1 MDWTRLYYDN
11 CKTYGLIGGEIMFF
25 ADIVPWIISSAMFT
39 VALITLVRN
48 VGNDRRKEEREDES
62 ALLSIKEG
70 LLKANL
76 KLDSVCATTNETRT
90 DIKSLNNDI
99 STLDRRVTV
108 VERDVKTVY
117 SYIDDLKNT
126 GKGE

>member
-1 MDWTRLYYDN
+1 
-11 CKTYGLIGGEIMFF
+11 MFF
-25 ADIVPWIISSAMFT
+25 ADIIPWLISLAMFV
-39 VALITLVRN
+39 VALTTLVRN
-48 VGNDRRKEEREDES
+48 VGNDRKREEREDES

>member
-1 MDWTRLYYDN
+1 ML
-11 CKTYGLIGGEIMFF
+11 F
-25 ADIVPWIISSAMFT
+25 ADIIPWLISLAMFV
-39 VALITLVRN
+39 VALTTLVRN
-48 VGNDRRKEEREDES
+48 VGNDRKREEREDES

>member
-1 MDWTRLYYDN
+1 ML
-11 CKTYGLIGGEIMFF
+11 F
-25 ADIVPWIISSAMFT
+25 ADIIPWLISLAMFV
-39 VALITLVRN
+39 VALTTLVRN
-48 VGNDRRKEEREDES
+48 VGNDRKREEREDES
-62 ALLSIKEG
+62 ALLSNKEG

-117 SYIDDLKNT
+117 SYIDDLNNT

>member
-1 MDWTRLYYDN
+1 MDFINIIPL
-11 CKTYGLIGGEIMFF
+11 L
-25 ADIVPWIISSAMFT
+25 ISSAMFT
-39 VALITLVRN
+39 VALITLLRSA
-48 VGNDRRKEEREDES
+48 GNDRRKEEREDES

-99 STLDRRVTV
+99 TTLDRRVTV

>member
-1 MDWTRLYYDN
+1 
-11 CKTYGLIGGEIMFF
+11 MFF